1 MSDTGD
7 IENKEPIKNDSI
19 DQFEKSERI
28 RIAYLG
34 KITQSINK
42 INNLIKNLSIRSLL
56 IIR

>member
-28 RIAYLG
+28 RIAYIPW
-34 KITQSINK
+34 K
-42 INNLIKNLSIRSLL
+42 NNSKHKQN
-56 IIR
+56 

>member
-42 INNLIKNLSIRSLL
+42 INTLIKNLSIRSLL